1 MKFGVHVNRA
11 GGLGNA
17 LAAARTLR
25 CDTIQMFSRSPRS
38 LRPGLVNEEEATL
51 FREGLAAAGIG
62 PLVIHAPYL
71 LNLASPRK
79 ETYEASR
86 DALAHDIVLARAV
99 GAEMLVFHPGSHLG
113 SGVDAG
119 IARIAAAVE
128 YACEK
133 ACHTS
138 HGGSGGRR
146 DEGVDRMDAVLPRLL
161 LEMVS
166 GSGTEIGKTF
176 EEQRRIMDRA
186 PSVPLGVCLDT
197 CHVFTAGYEVRTMEG
212 ISRVLDELDAAVGM
226 QSLAL
231 VHANDSVGDLG
242 SHLDRHAN
250 IGEGRIG
257 EHGFRAILGCSRL
270 SHLPFI
276 LETPHTTLDD
286 DARNLAAL
294 RRIAGE
300 AVSW

>member
-1 MKFGVHVNRA
+1 MK
-11 GGLGNA
+11 A
-17 LAAARTLR
+17 LDAARSLG

-38 LRPGLVNEEEATL
+38 LRPGSVDEDEARR
-51 FREGLAAAGIG
+51 FSEGLAAAGIG

-79 ETYEASR
+79 EAYEASR
-86 DALAHDIVLARAV
+86 DALAHDIALARAV
-99 GAEMLVFHPGSHLG
+99 GAGMLVFHPGSHLG
-113 SGVDAG
+113 SGVEAG
-119 IARIAAAVE
+119 TTNIASAIVD
-128 YACEK
+128 ACEK
-133 ACHTS
+133 ACDD
-138 HGGSGGRR
+138 GESGP
-146 DEGVDRMDAVLPRLL
+146 LLL

-166 GSGTEIGKTF
+166 GAGTEVGKTF
-176 EEQRRIMDRA
+176 EEQREIMSRA
-186 PSVPLGVCLDT
+186 NGVPLGICLDT
-197 CHVFTAGYEVRTMEG
+197 CHIFAAGYEVRTRG
-212 ISRVLDELDAAVGM
+212 GLSQALDELAGAVGM
-226 QSLAL
+226 ESLAL

-242 SHLDRHAN
+242 SHLDRHAD

-257 EHGFRAILGCSRL
+257 ENGFRTILGCSRL

-276 LETPHTTLDD
+276 LETPHRTLDD

>member
-1 MKFGVHVNRA
+1 MKFGAHVNRA
-11 GGLGNA
+11 GGLMSA
-17 LAAARTLR
+17 LDAARALG

-38 LRPGLVNEEEATL
+38 LRAGSVNEEEARL
-51 FREGLAAAGIG
+51 FREGLAAAGIE

-86 DALAHDIVLARAV
+86 DALAHDIMLAKAV

-113 SGVDAG
+113 SGEEAG
-119 IARIAAAVE
+119 IARIAAAIVD
-128 YACEK
+128 ACEI
-133 ACHTS
+133 ACHRPPAANEAED
-138 HGGSGGRR
+138 G
-146 DEGVDRMDAVLPRLL
+146 PRLL

-166 GSGTEIGKTF
+166 GAGTEIGRTF
-176 EEQRRIMDRA
+176 EEQREIMDRA
-186 PSVPLGVCLDT
+186 RGVPLGICLDT
-197 CHVFTAGYEVRTMEG
+197 CHVFAAGYEVRTMEG
-212 ISRVLDELDAAVGM
+212 ISRVLDELEATVGAD
-226 QSLAL
+226 SLAL

-257 EHGFRAILGCSRL
+257 EAGFRAILGCSRL
-270 SHLPFI
+270 AHLPFI
-276 LETPHTTLDD
+276 LETPHRTLDD

-294 RRIAGE
+294 RRISAE
-300 AVSW
+300 AVTW